1 MHVYQK
7 PTTGVRTT
15 QLQTFKEELKR
26 SGFVEKIEPR
36 VDRGANAVL
45 GIVDQTD
52 VKTFR
57 REVRDQKLDKV
68 LWHAEVR
75 LYEKTGI
82 NAQNDQVTEMVI
94 WARSNLYGAVP
105 TLAIAFPNKCP
116 GIIDPEKIAW
126 PTNIIQVKEAKNYR
140 DAPEFETVNI
150 VTIEGMNN
158 AIYQVQRAE
167 VIAVQI
173 GVATKEEL
181 DAYFETRAKV
191 TDIEK
196 LQKIW
201 RDTGT
206 RDERTRDFA
215 IGLLEKTIFKMQEVQ
230 ERVLEIARKLAENQE
245 LRTLMDQFVQDRSQS
260 E

>member
-1 MHVYQK
+1 MQVYQK

-26 SGFVEKIEPR
+26 SGFVEKIEPK

-57 REVRDQKLDKV
+57 REVRDQKLDNV

-82 NAQNDQVTEMVI
+82 MAQKDQVTEIVI
-94 WARSNLYGAVP
+94 RAGSNLYGAVP

-126 PTNIIQVKEAKNYR
+126 PTNIAQVKDAKHYR

-150 VTIEGMNN
+150 VTIEGVNN
-158 AIYQVQRAE
+158 AIYQVQMAE
-167 VIAVQI
+167 VIAVKI
-173 GVATKEEL
+173 GVATKEQMQ
-181 DAYFETRAKV
+181 AYGEANEKIS
-191 TDIEK
+191 DIEK
-196 LQKIW
+196 LQTLW
-201 RDTGT
+201 AAGGT

-215 IGLLEKTIFKMQEVQ
+215 SGLLEKVIFKLQKMQDQ
-230 ERVLEIARKLAENQE
+230 VLEIAKKLAESPE
-245 LRTLMDQFVQDRSQS
+245 LQKIMNEFVQDRSQS